1 MNLDEIIDPA
11 TTRQVLARDLA
22 LLTSRQVPAP
32 DERPL
37 RYWPTC

>member
-11 TTRQVLARDLA
+11 TTRQVLARDLG
-22 LLTSRQVPAP
+22 LLAARRVPAP